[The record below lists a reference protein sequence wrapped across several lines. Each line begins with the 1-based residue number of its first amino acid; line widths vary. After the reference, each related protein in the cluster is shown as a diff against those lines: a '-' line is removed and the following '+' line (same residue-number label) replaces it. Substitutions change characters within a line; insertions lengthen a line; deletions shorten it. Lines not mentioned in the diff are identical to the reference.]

1 MTAGR
6 SDQDFLKD
14 VLGPPVAAKLPG
26 ATPSNSVLRD
36 KEILVVD
43 DNPINLDIAIETL
56 QAAGAKVKSADGGA
70 DAIELLKRFRFDLV
84 LLDLSMPGIDGMEVG
99 RVLRASELNATTRL
113 LIFTA
118 SDTGDAQRA
127 VRELKAQGVVPK
139 PVDIDNLLKKA
150 STLF

>member
-1 MTAGR
+1 MTGAR

-14 VLGPPVAAKLPG
+14 VLSGGPATAPG
-26 ATPSNSVLRD
+26 SASKGSALAGREV
-36 KEILVVD
+36 LVVD
-43 DNPINLDIAIETL
+43 DNPINLDIAIEAL
-56 QAAGAKVKSADGGA
+56 QSAGAHVKSAEGGA
-70 DAIELLKRFRFDLV
+70 DAIELLKRFKFELV

-99 RVLRASELNATTRL
+99 RVMRSSELNATTRL

-118 SDTGDAQRA
+118 SDTGDANRA

-150 STLF
+150 ATLF